1 MIISDLNFQKNI
13 IDKLRLNNITS
24 IEKLWEMSR
33 KDLKSIGFTYDE
45 INLIAIKLQ
54 LNGLD
59 LNKRVNSK

>member
-45 INLIAIKLQ
+45 IK
-54 LNGLD
+54 D
-59 LNKRVNSK
+59 RKSVV

>member
-1 MIISDLNFQKNI
+1 MSDLNFQKNI